1 MRIGLDIDGV
11 HADFA
16 GAFTKLLV
24 KVTGKDLFERGDGKN
39 PPSWDWFF
47 LRGYTKEEVGLAW
60 NVVKSPASAFW
71 LNLEELPGC
80 AATRLVIL
88 DLLRWHDVY
97 FITNRPGSN
106 AKWQTE
112 QWLRLH
118 LQIDHPTVLL
128 SSEKG
133 LTAKAL
139 NLDCYLDDYYVN
151 VDDVVKKTL
160 PQTEKEFAEAAKRFP
175 ELADKPFTLA
185 EAVRNS
191 PATRT
196 YLLNASYNLEHEVN
210 ENVTRV
216 DTVGKFFDAE
226 LTNL

>member
-16 GAFTKLLV
+16 GAFTRLIQR
-24 KVTGKDLFERGDGKN
+24 VTGKNLFQPGDVKN

-60 NVVKSPASAFW
+60 NVVKSPGSAFW
-71 LNLEELPGC
+71 LNLEELPGA
-80 AATRLVIL
+80 AATRLVIH
-88 DLLRWHDVY
+88 DMLRWHDVY
-97 FITNRPGSN
+97 FITNRPGQN

-112 QWLRLH
+112 QWLRAH

-139 NLDCYLDDYYVN
+139 GLDCYLDDYYVN
-151 VDDVVKKTL
+151 VDDVVEKTSGHYGV
-160 PQTEKEFAEAAKRFP
+160 AAVGK
-175 ELADKPFTLA
+175 
-185 EAVRNS
+185 

-196 YLLNASYNLEHEVN
+196 YLLDASYNINESVN
-210 ENVTRV
+210 PFVTRV
-216 DTVGKFFDAE
+216 GTVGQFYDAE
-226 LTNL
+226 LQNL

>member
-16 GAFTKLLV
+16 GAFTKLIV
-24 KVTGKDLFERGDGKN
+24 RVTGKDLFQRGDGKN

-47 LRGYTKEEVGLAW
+47 QRGYTKDEVKLAW
-60 NVVKSPASAFW
+60 DVVKSPASAFW

-97 FITNRPGSN
+97 FITNRPGAN

-128 SSEKG
+128 ASEKG
-133 LTAKAL
+133 MTAKAL

-151 VDDVVKKTL
+151 VDDVIAKTT
-160 PQTEKEFAEAAKRFP
+160 PYVG
-175 ELADKPFTLA
+175 ADARGIKADPTC
-185 EAVRNS
+185 
-191 PATRT
+191 RT
-196 YLLNASYNLEHEVN
+196 YLLNASYNRSVGVDDR
-210 ENVTRV
+210 VTRV
-216 DTVGKFFDAE
+216 ESVGQFYDAE
-226 LTNL
+226 LHNL

>member
-16 GAFTKLLV
+16 GAFTKLIV

-97 FITNRPGSN
+97 FITNRPGQN

-139 NLDCYLDDYYVN
+139 QLDCYLDDYYVN

-160 PQTEKEFAEAAKRFP
+160 VNDRPIGVEGPT
-175 ELADKPFTLA
+175 
-185 EAVRNS
+185 
-191 PATRT
+191 TRT
-196 YLLNASYNLEHEVN
+196 YLLNASYNLDATIDSR
-210 ENVTRV
+210 VTRV
-216 DTVGKFFDAE
+216 ETVGKFYDAE
-226 LTNL
+226 MTNL